1 MLNQFGF
8 SVESFRS
15 IASRLDN
22 THLSH
27 TGIVMTTKLET
38 LLDKLKDLESEM
50 VEELQKQEEE
60 FSYAIHKRRVDF
72 EKNVIIRHRKYAK
85 RLLNY
90 LNDAQL
96 KHILSAPF
104 IWICIIP
111 VLLVDVTVSLYQWV
125 CFPIYGIPKVKR
137 QDYIV
142 FDRRYLQ
149 YLNIIEKINCAYCSY
164 FNGLIGY
171 LQEIGA
177 RTEQFWCPIKHAR
190 RIKTLHSRYQKFINY
205 GDAEK
210 YRAQIE
216 TIRRDFQD
224 LK

>member
-1 MLNQFGF
+1 MRNQFGL

-60 FSYAIHKRRVDF
+60 FSYAIHKRRVEF
-72 EKNVIIRHRKYAK
+72 EENVIIRHKKYAK

-90 LNDAQL
+90 LKDAQL

-111 VLLVDVTVSLYQWV
+111 VLLVDVTVTLYQWV
-125 CFPIYGIPKVKR
+125 CFPIYGIPKVQR

-149 YLNIIEKINCAYCSY
+149 YLNIIEKINCGYCSY

-210 YRAQIE
+210 YRGQIE

>member
-1 MLNQFGF
+1 MRNQFGL

-60 FSYAIHKRRVDF
+60 FSYAIHKRRVEF
-72 EKNVIIRHRKYAK
+72 EENVIIRHKKYAK

-90 LNDAQL
+90 LKDAQL

-111 VLLVDVTVSLYQWV
+111 VLLVDVTVTLYQWV
-125 CFPIYGIPKVKR
+125 CFPIYGIPKVQR

-142 FDRRYLQ
+142 FDRRYLN

-216 TIRRDFQD
+216 TIRCDFQD